1 MTSNGNL
8 NASLDTSRS
17 PRNDSGDAVQPAP
30 KVTSPS
36 AKENVPVTQNG
47 DHDDNE
53 SEAETV
59 VLSRDDESREK
70 KVIKTER
77 DEDEPAR
84 LESIKENTHS
94 HSPRNSRRR
103 SSDVKTV
110 KSNGHAKDG
119 SDDAKSPVPTSP
131 STASRQTK
139 DTSPAGSP
147 ARPTLSPTQTTTRGR
162 SASTVES
169 RKRKLR
175 DEFGKL
181 EPPRQKAKTEGLKD
195 RTQPNSPATVRF
207 SYSLNRWSLFVN
219 SCFRELLAVHTS
231 ARSRHSL
238 LFLVPQYAN
247 AGRCQVW
254 LFPPNATRIPALN
267 VRLHHELQMQTHT
280 PASSAPHIER

>member
-1 MTSNGNL
+1 MTSNGDL
-8 NASLDTSRS
+8 NASLDPPRS
-17 PRNDSGDAVQPAP
+17 PRDDKKDPVQPAP
-30 KVTSPS
+30 RATSPS
-36 AKENVPVTQNG
+36 AKENVPATQNG

-59 VLSRDDESREK
+59 VLSRDDDANEK

-94 HSPRNSRRR
+94 HSPQNDRRR
-103 SSDVKTV
+103 SSDVKNV
-110 KSNGHAKDG
+110 KTNGHLKDG
-119 SDDAKSPVPTSP
+119 SDDGKSPVPTSP
-131 STASRQTK
+131 STGSRQTK

-147 ARPTLSPTQTTTRGR
+147 PRPTLSPTQTATRGR

-195 RTQPNSPATVRF
+195 RTQPNSPATVR
-207 SYSLNRWSLFVN
+207 VG
-219 SCFRELLAVHTS
+219 LAI
-231 ARSRHSL
+231 L
-238 LFLVPQYAN
+238 
-247 AGRCQVW
+247 
-254 LFPPNATRIPALN
+254 AL
-267 VRLHHELQMQTHT
+267 
-280 PASSAPHIER
+280 